1 MRRLGAAMFA
11 ELYIENLA
19 LIEKVGLIWQPGL
32 NVLSGETGAGKSM
45 LLDAVSLLLGGR
57 AERDLIRRGAETCRV
72 EGRFLPPFSAALMQK
87 LAELGLAAALDDG
100 ELVLSREFSLNG
112 RSVNRLNLRPVPL
125 SALREIARLLLNI
138 HGQRE
143 HMLLLEPANQLHL
156 LDSFGGAAH
165 EAAREAVAV
174 AYRAWRE
181 ALSGLK
187 QARQEQT
194 DDEDRRRFLE
204 FQIKELEAAK
214 LVPGESEA
222 LAAEAQA
229 LSSVQRRS
237 DHANAAYQA
246 VYGERDAALTQ
257 LDLAAREM
265 ARLAEV
271 DPNVQPLADR
281 LQGLYYE
288 LEDASVELRA
298 YKETIVDDP
307 ARLEAISARQFE
319 IRAMCK
325 RYNADEAGLLQ
336 LLADNQAELTRRE
349 NREEYLAEL
358 AAREAELQAA
368 YEQAAAKLHSLR
380 EVTGLKLAERITA
393 ELQYLQMSGAEFA
406 VSLLPKAP
414 TADGADDVCFM
425 ICPNAGEEHKPV
437 AKIASGGEMSR
448 IMLAIKVI
456 LAGLDDVPTLIF
468 DEIDTGLGGRAL
480 QAVAEKLV
488 QVAGTAQAIC
498 VTHAPVLAAYADN
511 NLLVA
516 KRETGG
522 RTVTEVTALSAEE
535 KVAEISRMLAG
546 GQVTD
551 TTRRQAAELIA
562 AGKKLKNSK
571 KIT

>member
-19 LIEKVGLIWQPGL
+19 LIEKAGLVWQPGL

-72 EGRFLPPFSAALMQK
+72 EGRFLPPFSAALTQK
-87 LAELGLAAALDDG
+87 LAELGLSFALDDG

-112 RSVNRLNLRPVPL
+112 RSQNRLNLRPVPL
-125 SALREIARLLLNI
+125 SALREVARLLLNI

-165 EAAREAVAV
+165 NAAREDVAA
-174 AYRAWRE
+174 AYRVWRE
-181 ALSGLK
+181 AQAELK

-194 DDEDRRRFLE
+194 DDAERRRFLE
-204 FQIKELEAAK
+204 FQIKELEAAQ

-229 LSSVQRRS
+229 LASVQRRS
-237 DHANAAYQA
+237 DHANTAYQA
-246 VYGERDAALTQ
+246 VYGGRDAALTQ
-257 LDLAAREM
+257 LDLAVREL
-265 ARLAEV
+265 ARLADI
-271 DPNVQPLADR
+271 DPAVQPLAER
-281 LQGLYYE
+281 LQGLYYD
-288 LEDASVELRA
+288 LEDAAVELRD
-298 YKETIVDDP
+298 YKEAIVDDP

-319 IRAMCK
+319 IKALCK
-325 RYNADEAGLLQ
+325 RYNADETGLLQ
-336 LLADNQAELTRRE
+336 LLEDNRAELARRE

-358 AAREAELQAA
+358 SAKQAELQAA
-368 YEQAAAKLHSLR
+368 YEQAAVKLHELR
-380 EVTGLKLAERITA
+380 EATGLKLAARITA
-393 ELQYLQMSGAEFA
+393 ELQYLQMDGAEFA
-406 VSLLPKAP
+406 VSLLPKTP
-414 TADGADDVCFM
+414 TADGSDEVCFM
-425 ICPNAGEEHKPV
+425 ICPNAGEEQKPV

-456 LAGLDDVPTLIF
+456 LAGLDEVPTLIF

-516 KRETGG
+516 KHEAGG
-522 RTVTEVTALSAEE
+522 RTVTEVSALAAGA

-551 TTRRQAAELIA
+551 TTRQQAAELIA
-562 AGKKLKNSK
+562 AGEKLKNK
-571 KIT
+571 N